1 MARILFITDSDEK
14 EKTVKSALKG
24 KEFLVSSDEI
34 NIEDILKNTDE
45 IKHTLQQKGYN
56 PSIKIESTFENFNT
70 NHKISI
76 VINY

>member
-1 MARILFITDSDEK
+1 MTNEMLE
-14 EKTVKSALKG
+14 
-24 KEFLVSSDEI
+24 